1 MKKAF
6 LLPIVG
12 ALLASCGV
20 VEVKLVPPVIS
31 NLQSQ
36 ATFCT
41 NRDTLI
47 DFRFDKN
54 GLLTRLEVYVTK
66 DDPNFKAP
74 TDDPD
79 AKYLGDVK
87 FFDLGNNNIV
97 SYIAADTDGN
107 GRIQS
112 LKDVFA
118 SQSSKDVF
126 ALQSNGVN
134 AQTIVVTPVPHRLW
148 VRGFNVTEGSAFV
161 KADNAITPSSDPNC
175 DPIFPYGDPNR

>member
-1 MKKAF
+1 MKKLL

-47 DFRFDKN
+47 DFRFNKS

-107 GRIQS
+107 GQIQS
-112 LKDVFA
+112 L
-118 SQSSKDVF
+118 
-126 ALQSNGVN
+126 GVD
-134 AQTIVVTPVPHRLW
+134 AQTIVVTPVAHRLW
-148 VRGFNVTEGSAFV
+148 VRGFNGTEGSAFV
-161 KADNAITPSSDPNC
+161 KADNAITPSTDPNC